1 MKEVKI
7 FLNKPQKRS
16 ELVLAKEEYGVWGRA
31 TGKTQGPIARR
42 SIIAANAMPRGATG
56 IVGTTYMQLLDR
68 TLPPLLKAWERFG
81 YYEGIHYW
89 FRRFPG
95 KYDKVPT
102 AIYPALQPEHCITW
116 WNGHVFHFIS
126 QDRPGLAN
134 GKNLDAII
142 ADEVRFMNH
151 KRYMDDIA
159 PTNRGNLE
167 YFGHLSLHHMI
178 TMYTDMP
185 TSADGKWIFEKE
197 KQMDKKKVHQVATLQ
212 LAYNK
217 LKTEA
222 NHPLTTKS
230 RKAWLERKMGD
241 YEYVLNELRKGLV
254 YYSEASS
261 LDNIQIL
268 GEEQIKQWRREMLW
282 PVFQASIL
290 NQRLISIENGFYAL
304 YDDEHHT
311 YNAVNYDYVDSLG
324 LYLPKGVLE
333 DCRKDNDVIRGKP
346 LDIAM
351 DHNASINSLVI
362 GQDGKDPKNAAG
374 ITDIR
379 GLLYNG
385 SRDVLRIL
393 KSMYVK
399 HPKRVHD
406 LMDDFNRYYRPHNC
420 REINYYYDHTSLH
433 TDGTRTES
441 IADIVC
447 GCLEKGGW
455 RINKIYIGQQP
466 RHETRYRL
474 WGAVFTEQDPRFK
487 PVRFNQDNAQSVI
500 VSMQRTAVIT
510 GKNGFEKDKRPEKN
524 SSFPQEE
531 APHQGDALD
540 TLYIGKNMHEYGYVN
555 VETDLVFSS

>member
-1 MKEVKI
+1 MSQTKI
-7 FLNKPQKRS
+7 FLNKPQLRAH
-16 ELVLAKEEYGVWGRA
+16 LVGAKEEYGVWGRA
-31 TGKTQGPIARR
+31 TGKTQGPIAER
-42 SIIAANAMPRGATG
+42 SIKAANAMPRGATG

-68 TLPPLLKAWERFG
+68 TLPPLLKSWERFG

-95 KYDKVPT
+95 KYQNVPT

-159 PTNRGNLE
+159 PTNRGNRE
-167 YFGHLSLHHMI
+167 YFGHLAEHHMI

-197 KQMDKKKVHQVATLQ
+197 QQMDKNRVQQVANIQ

-217 LKTEA
+217 LKLESK
-222 NHPLTTKS
+222 HPSTTKP
-230 RKAWLERKMGD
+230 RAAWLHRKMAD
-241 YEYVLNELRKGLV
+241 YAYVLNELRKGLV

-268 GEEQIKQWRREMLW
+268 GEEQIKQWRREMMW

-290 NQRLISIENGFYAL
+290 NQRLIHIENGFYGL
-304 YDDEHHT
+304 LDEERHT
-311 YNAVNYDYVDSLG
+311 YNDVNYNYIDSLG
-324 LYLPKGVLE
+324 LYLPKGTID
-333 DCRKDNDVIRGKP
+333 DCRKDNDLIQGMP

-362 GQDGKDPKNAAG
+362 GHDGPDPHHEGQQCAK
-374 ITDIR
+374 
-379 GLLYNG
+379 
-385 SRDVLRIL
+385 VL

-399 HPKRVHD
+399 GPLRVQD
-406 LMDDFNRYYRPHNC
+406 LMENFNKYYTYHSSRH
-420 REINYYYDHTSLH
+420 INYYYDHTSLH
-433 TDGTRTES
+433 TDSTRTET
-441 IADIVC
+441 IAEIVI
-447 GCLEKGGW
+447 GCLEKKGW
-455 RINKIYIGQQP
+455 IVNPLYIGQQP
-466 RHETRYRL
+466 MHETRYRM
-474 WGAVFTEQDPRFK
+474 WGAVFTERDSRFM
-487 PVRFNQDNAQSVI
+487 PVRFNQDNASSVI

-524 SSFPQEE
+524 SKFPQEE
-531 APHQGDALD
+531 APHQSDALD
-540 TLYIGKNMHEYGYVN
+540 TWYIGKKMNEYGYIN
-555 VETDLVFSS
+555 EETDLIMSN

>member
-1 MKEVKI
+1 MRKVNVY
-7 FLNKPQKRS
+7 LNKPQKRAH
-16 ELVLAKEEYGVWGRA
+16 LVRAKEEYGVWGRA
-31 TGKTQGPIARR
+31 TGKTQGPIAER
-42 SIIAANAMPRGATG
+42 SILAANAMPRGATG

-81 YYEGIHYW
+81 YYEGVHYW

-95 KYDKVPT
+95 KFQNVPT

-159 PTNRGNLE
+159 PTNRGNRE
-167 YFGHLSLHHMI
+167 YFGHLAEHHMI

-185 TSADGKWIFEKE
+185 TTTEGKWIFEKE
-197 KQMDKKKVHQVATLQ
+197 QQMDQGRVQQVVNIQVA
-212 LAYNK
+212 YNV
-217 LKTEA
+217 LKVE
-222 NHPLTTKS
+222 HRLSSTTKA
-230 RKAWLERKMGD
+230 RKVWLERKMAN
-241 YEYVLNELRKGLV
+241 YEFVLNELRKGLV

-261 LDNIQIL
+261 LDNIQVL

-290 NQRLISIENGFYAL
+290 NQRLIHLENGFYPL
-304 YDDEHHT
+304 FDSDHHT
-311 YNAVNYDYVDSLG
+311 YNDVNYNYIDSLG
-324 LYLPKGVLE
+324 LYLPRGTVE
-333 DCRKDNDVIRGKP
+333 DCRKDNDVIRGKA

-362 GQDGKDPKNAAG
+362 GQDGKDPKPG
-374 ITDIR
+374 
-379 GLLYNG
+379 GFG
-385 SRDVLRIL
+385 EVLRIL

-399 HPKRVHD
+399 APFRVQD
-406 LMDDFNRYYRPHNC
+406 LMQAFHEYYKAHNC
-420 REINYYYDHTSLH
+420 RDINYYYDHTSLH
-433 TDGTRTES
+433 TDSTRTES
-441 IADIVC
+441 IADIVT
-447 GCLEKGGW
+447 GCLDKNGW
-455 RINKIYIGQQP
+455 KVNRLYIGQQP
-466 RHETRYRL
+466 MHETRFRM
-474 WGAVFTEQDPRFK
+474 WGVVFTEKDPRFK

-500 VSMQRTAVIT
+500 VSIQRTAVIT

-524 SSFPQEE
+524 SNFPQEE

-540 TLYIGKNMHEYGYVN
+540 TLYIGKNKNDYGLVN
-555 VETDLVFSS
+555 INTDLIFS